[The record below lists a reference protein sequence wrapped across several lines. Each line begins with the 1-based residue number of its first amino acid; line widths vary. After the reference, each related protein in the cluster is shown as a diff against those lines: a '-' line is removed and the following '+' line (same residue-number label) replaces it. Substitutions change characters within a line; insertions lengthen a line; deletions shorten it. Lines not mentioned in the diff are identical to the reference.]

1 MFMYVDVACRC
12 IQTIVKFIPSPKHA
26 FLGKNKTNHTK
37 LAHLTTRLSQKGG
50 EFCRIAL
57 AHSAKRHNFARF
69 LDNIP

>member
-1 MFMYVDVACRC
+1 MQVHTDYRKVYPF
-12 IQTIVKFIPSPKHA
+12 PKA
-26 FLGKNKTNHTK
+26 RVFRKNKTNHTK